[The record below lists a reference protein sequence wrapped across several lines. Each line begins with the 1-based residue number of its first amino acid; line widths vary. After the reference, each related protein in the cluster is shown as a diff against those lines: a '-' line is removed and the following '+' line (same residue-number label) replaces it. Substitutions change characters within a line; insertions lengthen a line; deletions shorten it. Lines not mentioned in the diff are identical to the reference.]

1 MSENLNIHLS
11 ILGKE
16 LALSIPSE
24 EEEKLREAGKRI
36 NDMVEKFRQKYPTAD
51 AQSLLTM
58 SILQIARRLLDA
70 EQNLQNDT
78 IGDELERVCEQID
91 DFIKINQ

>member
-16 LALSIPSE
+16 LSLSIQPE
-24 EEEKLREAGKRI
+24 DEEKTREAGKRI
-36 NDMVEKFRQKYPTAD
+36 NDMIAKFRQKYATAD
-51 AQSLLTM
+51 AQALLSM
-58 SILQIARRLLDA
+58 AILQFARKLVDA
-70 EQNLQNDT
+70 EERLNHETL
-78 IGDELERVCEQID
+78 GEELDRVCEQID

>member
-78 IGDELERVCEQID
+78 IGD
-91 DFIKINQ
+91 